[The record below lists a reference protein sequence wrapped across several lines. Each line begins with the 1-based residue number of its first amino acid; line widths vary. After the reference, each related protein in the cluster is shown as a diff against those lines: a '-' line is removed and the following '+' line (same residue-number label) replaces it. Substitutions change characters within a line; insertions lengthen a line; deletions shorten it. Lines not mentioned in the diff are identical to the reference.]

1 MSLFG
6 KTRLA
11 VLSVAN
17 SLLDKVIDLNS
28 VEAVRQNI
36 RDIEVSRDSLS
47 DSVATARGYVT
58 GVKRE
63 VSQLATER
71 DKLNRQID
79 TLLTD
84 DDSGNDH
91 RANTLEAKL
100 VGVESLL
107 AMKQEEM
114 TSGQETA
121 HALEQTYSTLQT
133 RLTTMVSQLSRLE
146 AMDRSA
152 KAKEGAATAMRQAAK
167 ASTTGAEVS
176 VDSVAA
182 RIQRRSDVADEKLRS
197 ASGDFATVTD
207 KDETLANVAARLAVR
222 KKRLAGKAS

>member
-1 MSLFG
+1 MSVFG

-17 SLLDKVIDLNS
+17 SLLDRVIDLNS
-28 VEAVRQNI
+28 VEAVKQNI

-91 RANTLEAKL
+91 LANTLEAKL